1 MFASKDVFLSKGGAA
16 GGYTVS
22 RSVRF
27 RSSASAYLSRTLGS
41 NSTSNTTAT
50 FSVWVKRGALG
61 TQQRIYSATNSGFT
75 GNGFIIQ
82 FGSNDAIG
90 VYENGSGTPYIATN
104 AVFRD
109 PSSWYHIFVAVNTVA
124 GTLVIYVNGVQ
135 QTTTGTP
142 LSGSAAFS
150 WGSGNPF
157 RIGADTYSGASY
169 LDSYLAEVY
178 WIDGQ
183 ALTPSSFGATDAT
196 TGVWQPTK
204 YSGTYGTNGFYL
216 NFSSNGTAAALGTD
230 FSGNSNTWTVNNISV
245 TSGVTYDSMTDVP
258 TLTSAT
264 VANYPTLNPTAIYS
278 AGNTITA
285 SNGNL
290 TFNQA
295 TCTANTG
302 MGSSFLAP
310 TGAGLFYYE
319 ITQQTKTTVGGDQ
332 TQPFVLSVVK
342 TANGT
347 SPSNAFYYWAGGGST
362 GDPAGATLTGV
373 NGTSIA
379 NSDVIMVAIDLAA
392 GKLYLG
398 KNGTW
403 LNSAVPASGTGACA
417 TNLLNYATIS
427 PAVGNGGG
435 NMTNF
440 TCSLN
445 FGQRPFT
452 YTPPSGFVALNT
464 YNLSAGSITTSG
476 SFTGNASADG
486 PFIYLN
492 GVPTAMTINGN
503 SVTFGTNADHLANG
517 FKVRSASASYNAAG
531 SNTYSITTTGDKFK
545 YANAQTNP

>member
-216 NFSSNGTAAALGTD
+216 KFADNSTAAALGTD
-230 FSGNSNTWTVNNISV
+230 SSGNSNTWTVNNISI
-245 TSGVTYDSMTDVP
+245 TAGTTYDSMTDVP

-264 VANYPTLNPTAIYS
+264 AANYPTWNPLWQGRTNAP
-278 AGNTITA
+278 T
-285 SNGNL
+285 NGNL
-290 TFNQA
+290 DYPASSVGIGTMALSGSSYWEITSTGGTSTVALYSTAASTSQAVTTGLTYGFRFNA
-295 TCTANTG
+295 TTG
-302 MGSSFLAP
+302 AFDYTTNGSSF
-310 TGAGLFYYE
+310 
-319 ITQQTKTTVGGDQ
+319 
-332 TQPFVLSVVK
+332 
-342 TANGT
+342 
-347 SPSNAFYYWAGGGST
+347 
-362 GDPAGATLTGV
+362 
-373 NGTSIA
+373 TSIA
-379 NSDVIMVAIDLAA
+379 TGLTSGPYFFYVSTAA
-392 GKLYLG
+392 S
-398 KNGTW
+398 TT
-403 LNSAVPASGTGACA
+403 A
-417 TNLLNYATIS
+417 
-427 PAVGNGGG
+427 
-435 NMTNF
+435 
-440 TCSLN
+440 SLN
-445 FGQRPFT
+445 AGQRPFT